1 MSDSNSQTEKEGDSN
16 TSEAGSSPKKDN
28 NTGFSN
34 SPSLASISSLSNYFI
49 IFNILS
55 FFIWAFTIFYIQ
67 NVTLVSA
74 TKSVGGFFSG
84 LTSYVEEN
92 KEWVKSVAA
101 DATSAIKEN
110 VKVISLKS
118 IKNEI
123 VNYVIYTYYN
133 I

>member
-1 MSDSNSQTEKEGDSN
+1 MC
-16 TSEAGSSPKKDN
+16 
-28 NTGFSN
+28 
-34 SPSLASISSLSNYFI
+34 
-49 IFNILS
+49 
-55 FFIWAFTIFYIQ
+55 IQ

-110 VKVISLKS
+110 VKVILSKS
-118 IKNEI
+118 IVKLLFHDL
-123 VNYVIYTYYN
+123 TRDFD
-133 I
+133 